1 MFCFTHEHATQ
12 KTYIPPPHGSAEGD
26 RGRREVAI
34 LHRMELTLSLLAE
47 KLKAWKGCPLAENA
61 NPVLGEGNPKASI
74 VFIGEAPGQKEDELG
89 RPFVGPAGK
98 FLDELLG
105 SIGLKRSDV
114 YITNIVKYR
123 PPSNRDPEPSEKAAC
138 LPWVKLELAI
148 IRPKIIVALGK
159 HSLQEFFPQLSISK
173 VHGTPQKLNADFTVF
188 PIYHPAAALHNG
200 GLREALFEDFRQL
213 KAFLDSSV

>member
-1 MFCFTHEHATQ
+1 M
-12 KTYIPPPHGSAEGD
+12 GEG
-26 RGRREVAI
+26 VFLAI
-34 LHRMELTLSLLAE
+34 LPPVHLTLNLLTE
-47 KLKAWKGCPLAENA
+47 KLKAWKGCSLAEKA
-61 NPVLGEGNPKASI
+61 NPVLGEGNPQASI

-98 FLDELLG
+98 FLDELLA

-123 PPSNRDPEPSEKAAC
+123 PPNNRDPEPSEKAAC

-148 IRPKIIVALGK
+148 IRPKVIVALGK

-173 VHGTPQKLNADFTVF
+173 VHGTPQKLNAEFTVF

-200 GLREALFEDFRQL
+200 GLREALFEDFRKL
-213 KAFLDSSV
+213 KEFLEKAS